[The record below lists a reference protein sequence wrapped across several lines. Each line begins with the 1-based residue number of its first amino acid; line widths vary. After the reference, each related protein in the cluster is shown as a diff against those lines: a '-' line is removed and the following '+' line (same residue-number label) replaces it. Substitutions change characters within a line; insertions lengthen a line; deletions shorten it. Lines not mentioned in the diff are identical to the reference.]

1 MPPCPHL
8 ACRRGNN
15 NIAETIFKQ
24 LEAERAP
31 HPAWI
36 IVSAGTGGT
45 SATIGRFLHYHG
57 AKTKL
62 CVADPENSVFYDA
75 WCSGDRSI
83 TLTKGSLV
91 EGIGRPRVE
100 ESFLSQVWLHAGS
113 TTGDR
118 PLLCSDGARKEGNC
132 MLCWYISR
140 FVATG
145 VINFPCMHLPACSL
159 WTRWSR
165 CPTWHRLP
173 PCGV

>member
-1 MPPCPHL
+1 MGGRQADANAGLPSP
-8 ACRRGNN
+8 CRRGNN

-75 WCSGDRSI
+75 WCSGDRSL

-100 ESFLSQVWLHAGS
+100 ESFLSQVRLRLRGQ
-113 TTGDR
+113 G
-118 PLLCSDGARKEGNC
+118 LLLRGVALNYIMMVRGRRGGNF
-132 MLCWYISR
+132 MLYWYI
-140 FVATG
+140 
-145 VINFPCMHLPACSL
+145 
-159 WTRWSR
+159 
-165 CPTWHRLP
+165 
-173 PCGV
+173 